1 MRKVLLGVITLIFV
15 VGCTTVSGVVPIG
28 KDTYMVSRQAGTG
41 FAGMGNLE
49 ADAIRDANNYCTKL
63 GKQIQVVS
71 MHEPPPP
78 YILGNFPRVDVQFM
92 CLNAGDPELSRPRL
106 KKGPDT
112 VIEMVK

>member
-1 MRKVLLGVITLIFV
+1 MKKLLIVFLCLGLT
-15 VGCTTVSGVVPIG
+15 GCTTVSGVVPIG

-49 ADAIRDANNYCTKL
+49 ADAIRDANDYCTKL

-71 MHEPPPP
+71 IHEPPPP
-78 YILGNFPRVDVQFM
+78 YILGNFPRADVQFM
-92 CLNAGDPELSRPRL
+92 CLNAGDPKLLGPRL
-106 KKGPDT
+106 QKGPDT